1 MSKLPYPGFNPS
13 FKNVKKRN
21 GLHRNVFV
29 LEILSKKPISAATRA
44 LISEQTEAKID
55 QLLGKN
61 GLVDFDVVSDDRFDV
76 LLQQGLRF
84 TAEGY

>member
-1 MSKLPYPGFNPS
+1 MTK
-13 FKNVKKRN
+13 
-21 GLHRNVFV
+21 
-29 LEILSKKPISAATRA
+29 A

-61 GLVDFDVVSDDRFDV
+61 GLIDFDVVSDDRFDV

-84 TAEGY
+84 TADGY